1 MLMCRIVKKTVD
13 QKRKGLKYTPWKMTN
28 GLELYVKKGAEY
40 YRRKSYI
47 YVYIYKKKDYIVVR
61 LQCPNQAVR
70 PNWQGVEIF
79 TCLPV
84 YLQTDHPH

>member
-40 YRRKSYI
+40 YRRKSIYMYI
-47 YVYIYKKKDYIVVR
+47 YIKKKII
-61 LQCPNQAVR
+61 L
-70 PNWQGVEIF
+70 
-79 TCLPV
+79 L
-84 YLQTDHPH
+84 